1 MSDNLSSCA
10 RPGDFLAELPTSEY
24 HNKRKL
30 IQVTNQ
36 VAELEAKV
44 AEMEKFIAHLKRVRC
59 YV

>member
-24 HNKRKL
+24 H
-30 IQVTNQ
+30 Q